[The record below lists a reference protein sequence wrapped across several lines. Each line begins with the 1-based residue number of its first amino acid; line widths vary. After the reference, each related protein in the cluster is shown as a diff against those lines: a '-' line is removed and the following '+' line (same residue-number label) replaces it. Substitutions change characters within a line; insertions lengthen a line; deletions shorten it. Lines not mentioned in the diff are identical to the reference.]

1 MSNKI
6 DRRRK
11 YYMVLDTETC
21 PIDKDV
27 AGVDAN
33 NMFTYDLGYAIVD
46 KQGRVYKTASYVV
59 YEIFVGEK
67 ALMQSAYYA
76 DKIPQYEN
84 DLNMGTRQLVRWSTI
99 KKDIA
104 NTLKEFNTN
113 IVIAHNARFDD
124 TTMKV
129 TERWLTK
136 SKYRYF
142 LPYGTEVWDT
152 LKMAT
157 DTIGKQKSYR
167 AFCEKYGFMTKHKTP
182 RPQLKAEVLYA
193 YMTNNPEFVE
203 SHTGLEDVLIEKDIF
218 AKCMAQ
224 HKPMRKALYEN

>member
-1 MSNKI
+1 
-6 DRRRK
+6 
-11 YYMVLDTETC
+11 MVLDTETC
-21 PIDKDV
+21 PIDKDCE
-27 AGVDAN
+27 GVKAS

-46 KQGRVYKTASYVV
+46 KKGRVYKTASYVV

-76 DKIPQYEN
+76 NKIPQYEK
-84 DLNMGTRQLVRWSTI
+84 DLDMGTRQLVRWSTI
-99 KKDIA
+99 KRDIA

-113 IVIAHNARFDD
+113 IVIAHNAKFDD

-193 YMTNNPEFVE
+193 YMTNNPDFVE

-224 HKPMRKALYEN
+224 HKPMRKVLYEN